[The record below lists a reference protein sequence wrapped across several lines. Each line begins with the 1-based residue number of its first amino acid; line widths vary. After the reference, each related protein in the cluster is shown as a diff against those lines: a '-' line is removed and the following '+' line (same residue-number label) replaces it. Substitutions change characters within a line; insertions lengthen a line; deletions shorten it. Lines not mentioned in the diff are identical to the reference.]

1 MNKRRQERKQPAG
14 SAVRQTAE
22 FARRLLLPSAVALL
36 IAPHLIPSEAVAAEG
51 THALPTMLW
60 CVLLVA
66 WGILTAFSARPSVVF
81 AWSDV
86 ALLFLVGWHTLS
98 GLIPR
103 EGVVTRGA
111 LNVVWLWISYGVAYF
126 LLRQLLETSGQVR
139 AVCAVMIGLAICLAS
154 HAYLQYFVTMPK
166 LRQALAEN
174 PERMLRE
181 NNVPPDP
188 SSQRHFE
195 DRVRAS
201 DPLATFA
208 LTNSLAGFLAPWTIV
223 TLGIAL
229 LVKRGGHP
237 PAVWLTALAMGIF
250 LLGCLL
256 LTKSRTAV
264 LAVVAGGVLIVLFGP
279 LGRWRIGWRL
289 PVAAGGILVLL
300 GMVAVAV
307 GGLDVQ
313 VLSEAPK
320 SLLFRLEY
328 WRSTAAMIGD
338 FPLWGSG
345 PGNFQDYY
353 PRYKLPQA
361 SETIADPHNVFLEL
375 WATAGTPALLGLLA
389 WIGLLAV
396 DLSRTRGELPSEEME
411 SAELPELRRS
421 IHRIYLGAVAGIALG
436 FALAFLA
443 VYPLW
448 TAASGGDIGILLIGL
463 PLAGLTLWQLAPWI
477 RGGDLDKSLLA
488 IGLVTML
495 VNLCA
500 AGAAAFPGVI
510 SSALVLASCALSL
523 GKASRVW
530 PVSRRNL
537 PGLLLPPLALAA
549 ACLWTGYSPVLRQQ
563 ALLHEAD
570 DRLAQIAADRGQL
583 GPAIDRLYEAAA
595 ADPADSRPWG
605 HLASIHFEQWLAGGD
620 EEAWK
625 SFSEAAEEWRRLR
638 PAHFRQHAQ
647 RSAWYLQAWRKAGRK
662 EWLSQAVEAGEEA
675 ADRYPASALAQAQLA
690 WLYHLAGDANRA
702 RAHAE
707 RAATLDAIMPHEE
720 FKLRANHVTDPLPD
734 QERPEEWRTLRPENA
749 EQTMQNLRKGEV

>member
-1 MNKRRQERKQPAG
+1 MNKRRQERRQQDG
-14 SAVRQTAE
+14 SSVIQMAE

-36 IAPHLIPSEAVAAEG
+36 VAPHLIPSEAVAAEG
-51 THALPTMLW
+51 THALPAMLW

-66 WGILTAFSARPSVVF
+66 WGIITAFSARPKVVVS
-81 AWSDV
+81 WSDA
-86 ALLFLVGWHTLS
+86 ALLVLVGCHTLS
-98 GLIPR
+98 GLTPR
-103 EGVVTRGA
+103 EGIVTRAA
-111 LNVVWLWISYGVAYF
+111 LNVVWLWISYGVGYF
-126 LLRQLLETSGQVR
+126 LLRQLLETSAQVR
-139 AVCAVMIGLAICLAS
+139 AVTAVFIGLAICLAS

-166 LRQALAEN
+166 LREALAEN

-181 NNVPPDP
+181 NNVPPDS

-201 DPLATFA
+201 EPLATFA

-223 TLGIAL
+223 TLGIVL

-237 PAVWLTALAMGIF
+237 PGVWLTALAMGIY

-264 LAVVAGGVLIVLFGP
+264 LAMVAGGVLIVLFGP

-289 PVAAGGILVLL
+289 PAAAGVLLVLGL
-300 GMVAVAV
+300 IAVAV
-307 GGLDVQ
+307 GGLDAR

-320 SLLFRLEY
+320 SLLYRLEY

-338 FPLWGSG
+338 FPLLGCG

-375 WATAGTPALLGLLA
+375 WATAGTPALLSLLA
-389 WIGLLAV
+389 WIGVLAF
-396 DLSRTRGELPSEEME
+396 DLSGSRGELLSQDKEI
-411 SAELPELRRS
+411 AELPELRRS
-421 IHRIYLGAVAGIALG
+421 IHRIYLGGFVGIALG
-436 FALAFLA
+436 FALAFLT

-477 RGGDLDKSLLA
+477 RGGDLDKSLLV
-488 IGLVTML
+488 IGLVTLL

-500 AGAAAFPGVI
+500 AGAAAFPGVV
-510 SSALVLASCALSL
+510 SSALVLATCALSL
-523 GKASRVW
+523 GKASRMW
-530 PVSRRNL
+530 PVPRPYL

-563 ALLHEAD
+563 ALLHEVE
-570 DRLAQIAADRGQL
+570 DRLAQIPADRGQWA
-583 GPAIDRLYEAAA
+583 PVIDRLYEAAA
-595 ADPADSRPWG
+595 ADPADSRPWEQ
-605 HLASIHFEQWLAGGD
+605 LASIHFQQWLAEGD

-625 SFSEAAEEWRRLR
+625 SFSEAADEWRRLR

-662 EWLSQAVEAGEEA
+662 ERLSQAVEAAEEA

-690 WLYHLAGDANRA
+690 WLYHLAGDADRA
-702 RAHAE
+702 RAQAE
-707 RAATLDAIMPHEE
+707 KAAALDAVMPHEE
-720 FKLRANHVTDPLPD
+720 FKLRANHVTDPLPAK
-734 QERPEEWRTLRPENA
+734 ERPEGWRMLRPENA
-749 EQTMQNLRKGEV
+749 EQTMQDLRKGEV